1 MRRGQGKP
9 TRGSCLAAIRAWME
23 SDPLLREVTP
33 EMIAQAACFVFGVF
47 VLLFAA
53 KGWVVTWM

>member
-1 MRRGQGKP
+1 MRRNEKTHGQ
-9 TRGSCLAAIRAWME
+9 CLAALRAFLK

-33 EMIAQAACFVFGVF
+33 EMIAQAAGFVLGVF
-47 VLLFAA
+47 VLAFAA